1 MQAVLIRLGF
11 KEHWVELI
19 MRCVRIV
26 RYLVVM
32 NGETRGSI
40 IFSHGL
46 CLRDPLSL
54 LLFLFCSEDFS
65 TLLRVTYNDGPL
77 TGIQASR
84 GGGGPRVSHLFFAN
98 DTLIFGMTS
107 TKGANNVVA
116 ILWEYER
123 CSRQQVN
130 FDKSLVYFSL
140 NVSHG
145 MRAIVGGVLGV
156 HSTTDPE
163 NYIGLPMVVGSNKK
177 RAFWAIKNLFLGKI
191 GSWYNRCLS
200 QGGKAVFIKSIL

>member
-1 MQAVLIRLGF
+1 
-11 KEHWVELI
+11 
-19 MRCVRIV
+19 
-26 RYLVVM
+26 
-32 NGETRGSI
+32 
-40 IFSHGL
+40 
-46 CLRDPLSL
+46 
-54 LLFLFCSEDFS
+54 
-65 TLLRVTYNDGPL
+65 
-77 TGIQASR
+77 
-84 GGGGPRVSHLFFAN
+84 
-98 DTLIFGMTS
+98 MTS

-200 QGGKAVFIKSIL
+200 QGGKVSLKEGDSLVFLGGLVCFERGQRARVSESLEVLWKQG